1 MTETSYAIL
10 QQRPEQACISC
21 VVPAYNESAHLS
33 NFLGD
38 LQRTL
43 STLGASYE
51 IIVVNDGSKDATEE
65 VMMAHLEQPGIRYL
79 SLSRNFGKEAA
90 LTAGID
96 CARGD
101 AVILMDADYQHPLEL
116 LPKMVGLWRSG
127 YDMVYGVIADR
138 SDESNLKRWGTNL
151 FYALMESGGAINIPR
166 NAGDFRL
173 MDRRVVEALRQLTE
187 RNRFMKGL
195 YAWVGFNSVALP
207 FVPHARA
214 TGVSSFG
221 LKNLGRLAL
230 SGLTAFTTL
239 PLRIWSAVGAVISIV
254 AILYAL
260 YVTIETVCFGN
271 PTAGWS
277 TLAVGVMFFSGVQLI
292 SIGILGE
299 YIGRIYEEVK
309 RRPLYLVGQDVD
321 NGVAP
326 GKASLAANTTT
337 PHREDDAH
345 A

>member
-1 MTETSYAIL
+1 MTETSSAL
-10 QQRPEQACISC
+10 FSPRPQPACISC
-21 VVPAYNESAHLS
+21 VLPAFNESAHLS
-33 NFLGD
+33 AFLGD

-43 STLGASYE
+43 STLATTYE
-51 IIVVNDGSKDATEE
+51 IIVVNDGSSDATDE
-65 VMMAHLEQPGIRYL
+65 VMRAHLSQPGIRYL

-116 LPKMVGLWRSG
+116 LPQMVGLWRTG

-138 SDESNLKRWGTNL
+138 RDESLLKRWGTNL
-151 FYALMESGGAINIPR
+151 FYRIMESGTSINIPR

-173 MDRRVVEALRQLTE
+173 MDRRVVAALRQLSE

-221 LKNLGRLAL
+221 LRGLGRLAL

-239 PLRIWSAVGAVISIV
+239 PLRIWSAVGAVISLISM
-254 AILYAL
+254 LYAL
-260 YVTIETVCFGN
+260 EIVVETVFFGN

-277 TLAVGVMFFSGVQLI
+277 TLAVGLMFFSGVQLI

-299 YIGRIYEEVK
+299 YMGRIYDEVK
-309 RRPLYLVGQDVD
+309 RRPLYLVAQDVD
-321 NGVAP
+321 NGM
-326 GKASLAANTTT
+326 AAGAEISDAE
-337 PHREDDAH
+337 HRQGDDARS
-345 A
+345 